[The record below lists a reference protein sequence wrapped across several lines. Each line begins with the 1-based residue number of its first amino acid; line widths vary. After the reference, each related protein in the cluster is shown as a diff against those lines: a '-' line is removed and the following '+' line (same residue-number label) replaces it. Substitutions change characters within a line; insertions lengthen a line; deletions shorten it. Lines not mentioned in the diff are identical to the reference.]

1 MRVRRAAFLMPRAPS
16 RRHNRGG
23 AALPIRSTYLPEHT
37 MDSGNDHQ
45 KFFHLL
51 LFVVT
56 VGLCWILLPFF
67 GAIFWGTILAILFQ
81 PVQRWLAA
89 RLGKRRNLA
98 ALITLSLII
107 LIVILPLVFVT
118 GTLVQEIA
126 YAYQQIKAMQPN
138 MTQYFHDI
146 MHALPNSVQRVLRNY
161 GLTDIAGIQKKLTDG
176 AAAISQFVASQ
187 ALSIGQN
194 TFQFVVSFGVM
205 LYLVFFLLRDGGEIG
220 RRVRRALPLNDEH
233 KQHLLTKFTTVVRAT
248 VKGNIAVAAV
258 QGALGGL
265 IFWILGIQGVILWGS
280 LMAFLSLLPAIGAG
294 LVWVP
299 AAAYFAV
306 TGQIWKCVIL
316 VAFCVGVIGLVDNL
330 LRPILVGKDTKMPD
344 WVVLISTLGGMALFG
359 INGFVI
365 GPLVAALFMASWDIY
380 ARTEQGDES

>member
-1 MRVRRAAFLMPRAPS
+1 MV
-16 RRHNRGG
+16 
-23 AALPIRSTYLPEHT
+23 
-37 MDSGNDHQ
+37 SGHDHQ

-56 VGLCWILLPFF
+56 VGLCWILTPFF
-67 GAIFWGTILAILFQ
+67 GAVFWGTILAILFM

-89 RLGKRRNLA
+89 RFGKRRNLA
-98 ALITLSLII
+98 ALLTMSLVV
-107 LIVILPLVFVT
+107 LIVILPLVFVAA
-118 GTLVQEIA
+118 TLMQEIA
-126 YAYQQIKAMQPN
+126 FIYQELKNAPPN
-138 MTQYFHDI
+138 YMHYFQEVV
-146 MHALPNSVQRVLRNY
+146 HALPTSIQRVLGRY
-161 GLTDIAGIQKKLTDG
+161 GLTDLPGIQRKLTDG
-176 AAAISQFVASQ
+176 AGQISQFVAAQ
-187 ALSIGQN
+187 AFSIGQN

-220 RRVRRALPLNDEH
+220 RRVRRALPLDEEH
-233 KQHLLTKFTTVVRAT
+233 KQLLLTKFTTVVRAT
-248 VKGNIAVAAV
+248 VKGNIAVALV

-265 IFWILGIQGVILWGS
+265 IFWILGIQGVVLWGS

-299 AAAYFAV
+299 AALYFLMV
-306 TGQIWKCVIL
+306 GDIVKCVIL

-359 INGFVI
+359 ITGFVI
-365 GPLVAALFMASWDIY
+365 GPLVAALFMASWDIF
-380 ARTEQGDES
+380 ARAEQGE

>member
-1 MRVRRAAFLMPRAPS
+1 MAA
-16 RRHNRGG
+16 
-23 AALPIRSTYLPEHT
+23 
-37 MDSGNDHQ
+37 
-45 KFFHLL
+45 
-51 LFVVT
+51 
-56 VGLCWILLPFF
+56 
-67 GAIFWGTILAILFQ
+67 
-81 PVQRWLAA
+81 
-89 RLGKRRNLA
+89 
-98 ALITLSLII
+98 
-107 LIVILPLVFVT
+107 
-118 GTLVQEIA
+118 
-126 YAYQQIKAMQPN
+126 
-138 MTQYFHDI
+138 
-146 MHALPNSVQRVLRNY
+146 
-161 GLTDIAGIQKKLTDG
+161 
-176 AAAISQFVASQ
+176 Q

-220 RRVRRALPLNDEH
+220 RRVRRALPLDEEH

-265 IFWILGIQGVILWGS
+265 IFWILGIEGVILWGA

-299 AAAYFAV
+299 AAGYFAV

-365 GPLVAALFMASWDIY
+365 GPLVAALFMASWDIF
-380 ARTEQGDES
+380 ARTEQTDWE

>member
-1 MRVRRAAFLMPRAPS
+1 
-16 RRHNRGG
+16 
-23 AALPIRSTYLPEHT
+23 

-51 LFVVT
+51 LLVVT
-56 VGLCWILLPFF
+56 VGLCWILTPFF

-89 RLGKRRNLA
+89 RFGKRRNLA
-98 ALITLSLII
+98 ALVTLSLII
-107 LIVILPLVFVT
+107 LIVILPLAFVT
-118 GTLVQEIA
+118 ATLVQEIA
-126 YAYQQIKAMQPN
+126 YAYQQIKTMQPN
-138 MTQYFHDI
+138 MTQYFQEF
-146 MHALPNSVQRVLRNY
+146 MHALPSSVHRVLHNY

-176 AAAISQFVASQ
+176 AAAISQFVAAQ
-187 ALSIGQN
+187 AISIGQN

-220 RRVRRALPLNDEH
+220 RRVRRALPLDEEH

-265 IFWILGIQGVILWGS
+265 IFWILGIEGVILWGA

-299 AAAYFAV
+299 AAGYFAV

-330 LRPILVGKDTKMPD
+330 LRPILVGKDTKMPE

-365 GPLVAALFMASWDIY
+365 GPLVAALFMASWDIF
-380 ARTEQGDES
+380 ARTEQTDWE

>member
-1 MRVRRAAFLMPRAPS
+1 
-16 RRHNRGG
+16 
-23 AALPIRSTYLPEHT
+23 
-37 MDSGNDHQ
+37 MDSGTVHQ

-51 LFVVT
+51 LFVAT
-56 VGLCWILLPFF
+56 IGLCWILLPFF

-89 RLGKRRNLA
+89 RFGKRRNLA
-98 ALITLSLII
+98 ALATLLLII
-107 LIVILPLVFVT
+107 LIVILPLVFVV

-126 YAYQQIKAMQPN
+126 YAYQQVKDIQPN
-138 MTQYFHDI
+138 LTQYFKEA
-146 MHALPNSVQRVLRNY
+146 MHALPHSVQRILGNY
-161 GLTDIAGIQKKLTDG
+161 GLADIPSIQKKLTDG
-176 AAAISQFVASQ
+176 AAAISQFVATQ

-220 RRVRRALPLNDEH
+220 RRVRRALPLDEEH
-233 KQHLLTKFTTVVRAT
+233 KQHLLAKFTTVVRAT
-248 VKGNIAVAAV
+248 VKGNIAVALV

-299 AAAYFAV
+299 AALYFLMAGEV
-306 TGQIWKCVIL
+306 WKCVIL

-365 GPLVAALFMASWDIY
+365 GPLVAALFMASWDLF
-380 ARTEQGDES
+380 ARGEADEAR